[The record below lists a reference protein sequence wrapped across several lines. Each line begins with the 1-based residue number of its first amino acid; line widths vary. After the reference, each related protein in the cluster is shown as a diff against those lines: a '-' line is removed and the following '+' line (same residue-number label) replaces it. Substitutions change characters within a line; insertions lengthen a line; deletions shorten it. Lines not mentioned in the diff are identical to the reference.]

1 MSNQLRPFFWL
12 AVVAAGTALSLSL
25 RMPVSSAASSTLPEV
40 REGCSYSDWTT
51 LGGDVQRTY
60 ASKGGC
66 VLGGLTEIWRYD
78 AARKQRSANSSIY
91 DQIWQF
97 GPAVLADKDG
107 LYAPIMH
114 ASTGICRYGGRNE
127 AAPGL
132 IRLSHDGKD
141 KGRDCAF
148 IGRYQGSPS
157 PAVSMWKVIQNNKVL
172 TDSIFNDADGS
183 YICGRTAKGCGG
195 AGTGDS
201 SGEQVQ
207 IGDIMVVLDLGGPH
221 GAGPRLYGKA
231 RSGWR
236 WKKTRPWGTRSRIA
250 GDDQTLYLS
259 GGPLSSAERGVYAID
274 PTNGAVKWFTQMAV
288 TKAPRYETALAV
300 GPELVYVYRGGDGK
314 VVALKKSD
322 GAKVWEVDGHIST
335 NSRGTKFDFVLSGG
349 TLVTQKKSGSVVV
362 MQGLNA
368 STGALLWTSAPL
380 AYVWNYAAA
389 ASGSNT
395 LLVLGWSN
403 SGASNLTS
411 YDLTNGSKIWQQSI
425 KGQNFT
431 IYGDRVLVHDH
442 LGGSYDR
449 LVAYEDRSQRK
460 DARASAPQIVNQPA
474 DQTVT
479 VSDIVTL
486 TVGVSGT
493 PPFSYQWF
501 RNGQTI
507 SNATAASY
515 SFTAADTDNGAK
527 FKVKVS
533 NSVGS
538 VESRE
543 ATLTIS
549 GAPKIKTR
557 LPSSLIVPDG
567 SSATL
572 SVEVLGTPPI
582 TYQWTRDGQV
592 IEGANSA
599 SYLTPPLI
607 FEATRANSRNFVPV
621 NFGFKATNSSGSV
634 TDRTTAVVIERFAVD
649 QQPKNL
655 TINAGKHATFS
666 VTLKPLVKTRL
677 TICKAY
683 LRQLRS
689 DNTWTGWWEVK
700 PSGYQKYTLSQS
712 TCSVTLANRQKAH
725 TNSELKFLLTG
736 NPASLYS
743 VESQSAKL
751 TVN

>member
-1 MSNQLRPFFWL
+1 MSNQLKLLFWL
-12 AVVAAGTALSLSL
+12 AIVAAGMVLSL
-25 RMPVSSAASSTLPEV
+25 RIQAVHAASSALPEV

-78 AARKQRSANSSIY
+78 SPKKERYPNSSIF
-91 DQIWQF
+91 DQVWAF

-107 LYAPIMH
+107 LYAPINH
-114 ASTGICRYGGRNE
+114 SATGICKYGGRNE
-127 AAPGL
+127 SAPGL

-148 IGRYQGSPS
+148 IGRYQGGASA
-157 PAVSMWKVIQNNKVL
+157 AVSMWKVTQNSKVMI
-172 TDSIFNDADGS
+172 DAIFNDQDGS
-183 YICGRTAKGCGG
+183 YICGRTTKGCGG

-201 SGEQVQ
+201 TGEQVQ
-207 IGDIMVVLDLGGPH
+207 IGEIMVVLDLGGPD

-250 GDDQTLYLS
+250 GDDQTLYLA
-259 GGPLSSAERGVYAID
+259 GGPIAKAERGVYAID
-274 PTNGAVKWFTQMAV
+274 PVNGAIKWFKEMAV

-300 GPELVYVYRGGDGK
+300 GPELVYVYQGGDGK

-322 GAKVWEVDGHIST
+322 GAKVWEADGYIST
-335 NSRGTKFDFVLSGG
+335 NSQGTKFDFVLSGN
-349 TLVTQKKSGSVVV
+349 TLVTQKKSGSTVAI
-362 MQGLNA
+362 QSLNA
-368 STGALLWTSAPL
+368 TTGAVLWASAPL
-380 AYVWNYAAA
+380 TYAWNYASA

-395 LLVLGWSN
+395 LLVLGWAS
-403 SGASNLTS
+403 SGVSSLTS
-411 YDLTNGSKIWQQSI
+411 YNLTNGNRIWQQNL

-431 IYGDRVLVHDH
+431 IYGDRVLVHDRK
-442 LGGSYDR
+442 GGSYDR

-474 DQTVT
+474 DQTAT
-479 VSDIVTL
+479 VSDTVTL

-515 SFTAADTDNGAK
+515 SFTAADADNGAK

-549 GAPKIKTR
+549 GALKIKTR

-572 SVEVLGTPPI
+572 SVEVLGAPPI
-582 TYQWTRDGQV
+582 SYQWTRDGQV

-607 FEATRANSRNFVPV
+607 FEAAKANSRNFVPV

-634 TDRTTAVVIERFAVD
+634 TDRTTAVVIERFEVD

-655 TINAGKHATFS
+655 TINAGKGAVFS
-666 VTLKPLVKTRL
+666 LTLKPLVKTRL

-712 TCSVTLANRQKAH
+712 SCSVTLANRQKAH